1 MRIGVDYGHKNH
13 LGWFERVEVGI
24 YGLSDAGRQ
33 QMNED
38 G

>member
-1 MRIGVDYGHKNH
+1 MMADNH

-33 QMNED
+33 QMN
-38 G
+38 GGG